1 MESTLAPL
9 AERMR
14 PTALSQVVGQRHIV
28 GPGSV
33 LSRMVE
39 QSKISNMIFF
49 GPPGTGKTTVA
60 NIAAKAAGKRLYKLN
75 GTTSS
80 TADVKQIVEELDSL
94 LGADG
99 VVVYLDEIQYFN
111 KKQQQTLLSYME
123 NGRITLIA
131 STTENPFF
139 YVYPAILSRSAVFE
153 YKPITEDDIKE
164 DLERAAQ
171 FVTEE
176 QGIKVDF

>member
-60 NIAAKAAGKRLYKLN
+60 NIAAKAAGNDPRATEHPDGSGYDAALHAGRKH
-75 GTTSS
+75 
-80 TADVKQIVEELDSL
+80 
-94 LGADG
+94 GA
-99 VVVYLDEIQYFN
+99 F
-111 KKQQQTLLSYME
+111 
-123 NGRITLIA
+123 A
-131 STTENPFF
+131 
-139 YVYPAILSRSAVFE
+139 
-153 YKPITEDDIKE
+153 
-164 DLERAAQ
+164 
-171 FVTEE
+171 
-176 QGIKVDF
+176 